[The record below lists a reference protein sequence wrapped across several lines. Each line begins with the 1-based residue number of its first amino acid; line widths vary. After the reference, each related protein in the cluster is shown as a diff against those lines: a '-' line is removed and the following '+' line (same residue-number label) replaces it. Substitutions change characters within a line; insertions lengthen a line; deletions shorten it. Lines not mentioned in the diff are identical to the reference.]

1 MEKMN
6 LNKKILVSGSLSC
19 CDILDLR
26 NEIEKINQSDLDFI
40 HYDVVDGEFNKCF
53 VFGDLVL
60 EKIRPYV
67 NKPVEVHLAVNDVD
81 KYLEP
86 FIKAGADYI
95 AIHYEIDC
103 NHKEVFAKIRALG
116 AKPILAFK
124 STSDV
129 PDDFEELAKEV
140 DWILK
145 LTVNPGFAGQKIQ
158 SDAIKHIKIMR
169 ERLSKAGL
177 TTHIQADGNI
187 HSETI
192 PSVVEAGATILTG
205 GTSGLFRKDTNIQD
219 NLDKMRKIAR
229 EHYE

>member
-1 MEKMN
+1 MEKIN
-6 LNKKILVSGSLSC
+6 LNKEILVSGSLSC
-19 CDILDLR
+19 CDILNLE

-67 NKPVEVHLAVNDVD
+67 NKPIEVHLAVNDID

-95 AIHYEIDC
+95 AVHYEIDC
-103 NHKEVFAKIRALG
+103 NHKEVFEKIRRLG

-124 STSDV
+124 SVSDV
-129 PDDFEELAKEV
+129 PEDFIELAKEV

-158 SDAIKHIKIMR
+158 SAAIEHIKIMR
-169 ERLSKAGL
+169 ERLSQAGL

-205 GTSGLFRKDTNIQD
+205 GTSGLFRKNTRIQD
-219 NLDKMRKIAR
+219 NIDEMRQIAG